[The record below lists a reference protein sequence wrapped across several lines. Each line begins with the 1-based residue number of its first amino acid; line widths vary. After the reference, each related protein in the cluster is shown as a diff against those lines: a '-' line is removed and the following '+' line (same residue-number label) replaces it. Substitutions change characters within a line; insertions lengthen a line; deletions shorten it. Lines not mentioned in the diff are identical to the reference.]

1 MKSTQITICPP
12 TPPMPSEADLARH
25 AAATMRARR
34 AITPQDAPPPVRPA
48 ATATVQHFHL
58 SLKSANAKTGPIPV
72 STTSSTSCPASC
84 PFNRGG
90 GCYAGSG
97 PLAMHWQK
105 VTRGERGVP
114 FEQFLEQVRALP
126 KGQLW
131 RHNQAGD
138 LPGEGE
144 EIDAYAM
151 HQLADATR
159 GQRMFTYT
167 HKHNNSKNHDII
179 RDFNQN
185 SDGTINLSANN
196 LTHADRLALL
206 GIGPVCTVLP
216 SDQNSNCTTPAGR
229 KVVVCPATQRDGVT
243 CASCQL
249 CARKNRSVIIGF
261 PAHGTGAK
269 KASATARA

>member
-1 MKSTQITICPP
+1 
-12 TPPMPSEADLARH
+12 
-25 AAATMRARR
+25 MRARR
-34 AITPQDAPPPVRPA
+34 AIFPADPPPPIISPRRPA
-48 ATATVQHFHL
+48 DGHYHL

-72 STTSSTSCPASC
+72 STSMSTTCPPSC

-97 PLAMHWQK
+97 PLALHWQR
-105 VTRGERGVP
+105 VTRGERGVTWS
-114 FEQFLEQVRALP
+114 EFLDQVRALP

-144 EIDAYAM
+144 EINASAM
-151 HQLADATR
+151 HQLANATR

-185 SDGTINLSANN
+185 SDAVINLSANN
-196 LTHADRLALL
+196 LAHADYLASLN
-206 GIGPVCTVLP
+206 IGPVCVVLP
-216 SDQNSNCTTPAGR
+216 SEQTTNCCTPSGR
-229 KVVVCPATQRDGVT
+229 RVVVCPATQREGVT